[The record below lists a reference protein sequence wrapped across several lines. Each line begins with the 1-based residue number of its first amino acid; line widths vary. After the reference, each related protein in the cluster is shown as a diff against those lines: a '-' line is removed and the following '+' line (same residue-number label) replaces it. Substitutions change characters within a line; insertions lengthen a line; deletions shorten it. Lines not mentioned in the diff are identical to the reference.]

1 MRSILSSESHR
12 SGLPARATRRPSR
25 LAAAGVLAM
34 LLSAVLAGAALAGAT
49 TVVKSASNS
58 TLKETVV
65 VNVQGRTLYALSPET
80 THHLLCKSS
89 ECFNHWP
96 PLTVRSSKVKLK
108 AGSGV
113 HGSLG
118 VLRRSNGTFQ
128 VTLRGLPLYR
138 YAGDQAKGEAN
149 GQGIESFGGTWHA
162 VTGAASA
169 TPTTPSTPTTPAPTT
184 PEPSYP
190 GYTY

>member
-1 MRSILSSESHR
+1 V
-12 SGLPARATRRPSR
+12 
-25 LAAAGVLAM
+25 AAAG
-34 LLSAVLAGAALAGAT
+34 LLVGLLLAGLATVALAAGAT
-49 TVVKSASNS
+49 TVKSASNS

-65 VNVQGRTLYALSPET
+65 VNAQGHTLYALSPET

-89 ECFNHWP
+89 ECFSHWP
-96 PLTVRSSKVKLK
+96 PLTVRSSKTKLK
-108 AGSGV
+108 AGPGV

-118 VLRRSNGTFQ
+118 ILHRSNGTFQ

-138 YAGDQAKGEAN
+138 YAEDHAKGDAN

-162 VTGAASA
+162 VTAAASA
-169 TPTTPSTPTTPAPTT
+169 APTTPSAPTTPT